1 MSVTKTLLMRAFG
14 RPQGLLGRLGG
25 RIMACVNADFGTWV
39 GDLLKVGA
47 NDRVLEVG
55 FGPGVVIEH
64 LARRTSSGHVAG
76 IDPSREMVAQARV
89 RNADAI
95 RDGRVGLQYGSVES
109 LPFDNESFDKA
120 LAINSMQVWPDAQ
133 AGLREIRRVMKLGG
147 RIALGFTRHSGQAD
161 RGVAEALGAAGFARG
176 SCGGGGRRKGVLRV
190 GDQGGCRVTLA
201 RPLRAGDSRSLC
213 KIFLPQAPLLG
224 HSQHAVVTAVR
235 RLCG

>member
-25 RIMACVNADFGTWV
+25 RIMARVNADFGTWV

-55 FGPGVVIEH
+55 FGPGVVIEN

-95 RDGRVGLQYGSVES
+95 RDVASICNTVPWKACRSITRASTRRWRSTRCRSGRTHRQACGRFVG
-109 LPFDNESFDKA
+109 
-120 LAINSMQVWPDAQ
+120 
-133 AGLREIRRVMKLGG
+133 
-147 RIALGFTRHSGQAD
+147 
-161 RGVAEALGAAGFARG
+161 
-176 SCGGGGRRKGVLRV
+176 
-190 GDQGGCRVTLA
+190 
-201 RPLRAGDSRSLC
+201 
-213 KIFLPQAPLLG
+213 
-224 HSQHAVVTAVR
+224 
-235 RLCG
+235 